1 MNVVVGDCNGQHL
14 AFAGLRIRHGAGE
27 DCYATHLPADS
38 RSRSQ
43 CSALFFFLVAQL
55 QHVVMPLGYLQS
67 THYQGSFSLSAAD
80 SVIPGG

>member
-1 MNVVVGDCNGQHL
+1 MVSIWL
-14 AFAGLRIRHGAGE
+14 LRGSGSVMAREKTAMRLICQQTVDRVANAVH
-27 DCYATHLPADS
+27 S
-38 RSRSQ
+38 
-43 CSALFFFLVAQL
+43 FFFLVAQL